1 MSTARTTAVVRA
13 ELAAARAALV
23 SGGSNVESM
32 RVGKLYVRRTNAA
45 AQAAQDL
52 ATALEAELE
61 MLIRRDLG
69 MPLTR
74 RREEM

>member
-1 MSTARTTAVVRA
+1 VSTARTTAVVRA